1 MTATAEMK
9 GWIDMIDKIIENWSK
24 AQKSGAWLP
33 CPRCGL
39 LTMKED
45 LYSNAFSRR
54 ADVYVCDSC
63 GTQEAIED
71 MPYGG
76 NDDKLPLEAWFVL
89 RNVYGQSGVVPKGK
103 GFEVVA
109 THPILLTV
117 EDIDDITVCA
127 LEGGI
132 NYWADAADVIE
143 SLRVASW
150 GHEQIAR
157 GGVLMIHDQEEDMS
171 HELTLEKFLTGFKL
185 WVEQGL
191 DHYNAVCGKTV
202 DCCEI
207 DASCADN
214 IIQLALFGEVLY
226 G

>member
-1 MTATAEMK
+1 M
-9 GWIDMIDKIIENWSK
+9 
-24 AQKSGAWLP
+24 
-33 CPRCGL
+33 
-39 LTMKED
+39 
-45 LYSNAFSRR
+45 
-54 ADVYVCDSC
+54 
-63 GTQEAIED
+63 
-71 MPYGG
+71 
-76 NDDKLPLEAWFVL
+76 
-89 RNVYGQSGVVPKGK
+89 
-103 GFEVVA
+103 VA

-117 EDIDDITVCA
+117 EDIDDIMACA

-132 NYWADAADVIE
+132 NYWADSADVIE
-143 SLRVASW
+143 SLRVAPW

-157 GGVLMIHDQEEDMS
+157 GGVLLIHDQEEGMT

-207 DASCADN
+207 DGTCADN

>member
-1 MTATAEMK
+1 
-9 GWIDMIDKIIENWSK
+9 MIDKIIENWSK

-39 LTMKED
+39 LRMNEKLED
-45 LYSNAFSRR
+45 NPESRR
-54 ADVYVCDSC
+54 ADLYICDTC
-63 GTQEAIED
+63 GTEEALED
-71 MPYGG
+71 TPYGKS
-76 NDDKLPLEAWFVL
+76 DDKEFDRLPLEAWFVM
-89 RNVYGQSGVVPKGK
+89 RNVYGQSNVVRKGE

-117 EDIDDITVCA
+117 EDIDDIMVGA

-132 NYWADAADVIE
+132 NYWCNRADVPDDR
-143 SLRVASW
+143 RVADW

-157 GGVLMIHDQEEDMS
+157 GGVLILHDSEEDKTY
-171 HELTLEKFLTGFKL
+171 ELTLEKFLTGFKL

-191 DHYNAVCGKTV
+191 DHYNAVCGHTV

>member
-1 MTATAEMK
+1 
-9 GWIDMIDKIIENWSK
+9 MIDKIIESWSK

-63 GTQEAIED
+63 GMQEAIED
-71 MPYGG
+71 IPYAR
-76 NDDKLPLEAWFVL
+76 NADKEFDKLPLDAWFVT
-89 RNVYGQSGVVPKGK
+89 RNVYGESGIVPKGK

-109 THPILLTV
+109 THPILLTI
-117 EDIDDITVCA
+117 EDIDDIMVCA

-143 SLRVASW
+143 ELRVADWS
-150 GHEQIAR
+150 HEQIAR
-157 GGVLMIHDQEEDMS
+157 GGVLIIHDQEDDMS
-171 HELTLEKFLTGFKL
+171 YELTLEKFLTGFKL

-191 DHYNAVCGKTV
+191 DHYGAVSGGEV
-202 DCCEI
+202 DCCQI
-207 DASCADN
+207 DATCADN

>member
-1 MTATAEMK
+1 
-9 GWIDMIDKIIENWSK
+9 MIDKIIENWSK

-39 LTMKED
+39 LRMNEN
-45 LYSNAFSRR
+45 LEVNPESRR
-54 ADVYVCDSC
+54 ADIYICETC
-63 GTQEAIED
+63 GTEESLED
-71 MPYGG
+71 IPYCNL
-76 NDDKLPLEAWFVL
+76 NDDQLPLNSWFVM

-117 EDIDDITVCA
+117 EDIDDIMVCA

-132 NYWADAADVIE
+132 NYWCDRAVVLE
-143 SLRVASW
+143 HQRVAEW

-157 GGVLMIHDQEEDMS
+157 GGSLILHDSEEEKIY
-171 HELTLEKFLTGFKL
+171 ELTLEKFLTGFKL

-207 DASCADN
+207 DGTCADN
-214 IIQLALFGEVLY
+214 IIQLALFGEILY
-226 G
+226 A

>member
-1 MTATAEMK
+1 MVE
-9 GWIDMIDKIIENWSK
+9 KIIENWSK
-24 AQKSGAWLP
+24 AQRSGAWLP

-39 LTMKED
+39 LRMNENLED
-45 LYSNAFSRR
+45 NPESRR
-54 ADVYVCDSC
+54 ADIYICETC
-63 GTQEAIED
+63 GTEESLED
-71 MPYGG
+71 IPYCNL
-76 NDDKLPLEAWFVL
+76 NDDQLPLNSWFVM

-117 EDIDDITVCA
+117 EDIDDIMVCA

-132 NYWADAADVIE
+132 NYWADSADVIE
-143 SLRVASW
+143 SLRVAPW

-214 IIQLALFGEVLY
+214 IVQLALFGEVLY
-226 G
+226 A

>member
-1 MTATAEMK
+1 
-9 GWIDMIDKIIENWSK
+9 MIEKIIENWSK

-39 LTMKED
+39 LNMKED

-76 NDDKLPLEAWFVL
+76 NDDKLPLEAWFVM
-89 RNVYGQSGVVPKGK
+89 RNVYRQSGVVPKGK
-103 GFEVVA
+103 GFVVVA
-109 THPILLTV
+109 THPILLTT
-117 EDIDDITVCA
+117 EDIDDIMVCA

-132 NYWADAADVIE
+132 TYWCNRADVPE
-143 SLRVASW
+143 DRRVADW

-157 GGVLMIHDQEEDMS
+157 GGVLILHDSEEEKTY
-171 HELTLEKFLTGFKL
+171 ELTLEKFLTGFKL
-185 WVEQGL
+185 WIEQGL
-191 DHYNAVCGKTV
+191 DHYSAVCGKNV
-202 DCCEI
+202 DCCRI
-207 DASCADN
+207 DDSCADN
-214 IIQLALFGEVLY
+214 IVQLALFGEVLY

>member
-1 MTATAEMK
+1 M
-9 GWIDMIDKIIENWSK
+9 DSMIDKIIENWGK

-117 EDIDDITVCA
+117 EDIDDIMVCA

-132 NYWADAADVIE
+132 NYWCSEAEVIE
-143 SLRVASW
+143 EKSVADW

-157 GGVLMIHDQEEDMS
+157 GGVLMLHDAEEDMAY
-171 HELTLEKFLTGFKL
+171 ELTLEKFLNGFKL
-185 WVEQGL
+185 WVTQGM
-191 DHYNAVCGKTV
+191 DFYGAVSGHEV

-214 IIQLALFGEVLY
+214 IIQLALFGEVIY

>member
-9 GWIDMIDKIIENWSK
+9 GWIDMIDKIIENWGK

-76 NDDKLPLEAWFVL
+76 NNDKLPLGAWFVL

-117 EDIDDITVCA
+117 EDIDDIMVCA

-132 NYWADAADVIE
+132 NYWCDKAVVLE
-143 SLRVASW
+143 HSRVADW

-157 GGVLMIHDQEEDMS
+157 GGSLILHDSEEDKIY
-171 HELTLEKFLTGFKL
+171 ELTLEKFLTGFKL

-214 IIQLALFGEVLY
+214 IVQLALFGEVLY
-226 G
+226 A